1 MNTSDADNII
11 SIEQGRETRM
21 LGRSRRRIDKESLTV
36 RGQIMERTYHDLAIA
51 VDTLDFLH
59 SGAATEELR
68 NEADR
73 GRSAML
79 AILRT
84 LYPFRPN
91 DDDLTGR
98 IYRGEDEGEDG
109 QYYDALTVAEVL
121 ERHSL

>member
-21 LGRSRRRIDKESLTV
+21 LGRTRRRIDKESLTV
-36 RGQIMERTYHDLAIA
+36 RDTVMERAYHDLAIA

-73 GRSAML
+73 GRSATL
-79 AILRT
+79 TILRI

-98 IYRGEDEGEDG
+98 IYRDDDEGEDG

-121 ERHSL
+121 SRHW